1 MNTKKAIGFLE
12 NICESLSKQC
22 DSGSGSDDV
31 DTVMMGIEAN
41 KVINLLKRG
50 EKFEEIFKE
59 LKIYC
64 SVLERHDILKEIIR
78 LELKYFP
85 KGD

>member
-1 MNTKKAIGFLE
+1 MNTKEVIELLEKDKLLDEAI
-12 NICESLSKQC
+12 IKSY
-22 DSGSGSDDV
+22 V
-31 DTVMMGIEAN
+31 A
-41 KVINLLKRG
+41 LLKRG
-50 EKFEEIFKE
+50 EKYKEIFKE

-85 KGD
+85 KGGQ

>member
-1 MNTKKAIGFLE
+1 MKTE
-12 NICESLSKQC
+12 NMIEICE
-22 DSGSGSDDV
+22 DV
-31 DTVMMGIEAN
+31 KDIIDIVA
-41 KVINLLKRG
+41 RG
-50 EKFEEIFKE
+50 EKYEEIFKE

>member
-1 MNTKKAIGFLE
+1 MNIKEAILILKEFDLTEGE
-12 NICESLSKQC
+12 QNEI
-22 DSGSGSDDV
+22 
-31 DTVMMGIEAN
+31 
-41 KVINLLKRG
+41 INLLKQG
-50 EKFEEIFKE
+50 EKYKEIFKE

-85 KGD
+85 KGGQ

>member
-1 MNTKKAIGFLE
+1 MNTKEVIELLEKDKLLDEAI
-12 NICESLSKQC
+12 IKSY
-22 DSGSGSDDV
+22 V
-31 DTVMMGIEAN
+31 A
-41 KVINLLKRG
+41 LLKRG
-50 EKFEEIFKE
+50 EKNKEIFKE

-85 KGD
+85 KGGQ